1 MLAHMTRFA
10 SLLAL
15 AALAACT
22 AETAGPPSPTPAQ
35 ASVPAPDRG
44 ALVDLSTSLDALKTN
59 FNAHR
64 GEARFLTLLSPS

>member
-1 MLAHMTRFA
+1 MLVRMTRFA
-10 SLLAL
+10 SLLVL

-22 AETAGPPSPTPAQ
+22 AETASPATPTPANPSVQ
-35 ASVPAPDRG
+35 APAGD
-44 ALVDLSTSLDALKTN
+44 ALVDLSTSIDTLRTS